1 MNTDDQELLRSNLG
15 DRIKTLRKKNDLS
28 IRQFALLAEIEHP
41 QLINIEKGRVDLKLS
56 TLNKIAKGFEIDLM
70 SLFDFS
76 ELAKKDDK

>member
-15 DRIKTLRKKNDLS
+15 DRIKTLRKKKDLS

-56 TLNKIAKGFEIDLM
+56 TLNKIAKGFEIDLQ